1 MAKSLTTPYVQVL
14 LPRTKIMPHR
24 TSPILPPIATL
35 AESDFS
41 DSDTESYP
49 SIPSSPLSSDFM
61 SGFLNRKDRFSDDDY
76 DQLEDR
82 SNIQHSGRYKYHDD
96 GRDFKPGVRFDARET
111 DRFSGARATPIAQV
125 VLPEHKIDR
134 RDAAPIQRDVTDRTI
149 GGTRHSNWNLNSS
162 GDSYMFVSN
171 GVETTDRGIIGN
183 REDTTTKE
191 YRFRHYDVKAASS
204 DDAARWYAPGMQTEP
219 ATNIPPSNWV
229 PDQSRRRARGRSF
242 TYEPTS
248 FRCVK
253 PDCDEHFKT
262 IDDVLAHIPVHRGEF
277 GARDSV
283 RCAWPDCNWTSNMVG
298 NAKRHFLVIKHKEK
312 GYVCDECSEMYTRKD
327 ALKRHRLRKH
337 VAQTDEEAALDGMM
351 MLLRHSEDEY

>member
-14 LPRTKIMPHR
+14 LPRTKIMPHC

-219 ATNIPPSNWV
+219 ATNIPLQIGSQINPV
-229 PDQSRRRARGRSF
+229 AERGDGHS
-242 TYEPTS
+242 PTS
-248 FRCVK
+248 R
-253 PDCDEHFKT
+253 
-262 IDDVLAHIPVHRGEF
+262 LASDASNPTATSTSKLLTMGEF